1 MLLTLMIG
9 FKKTNDTTDTGEN
22 AIGSDENEE
31 NKDSKTDSVL
41 PWVFLG
47 AAGVL
52 VLATALGILLHSR
65 KKH

>member
-1 MLLTLMIG
+1 MKKIISFILLLSILFSLVACG
-9 FKKTNDTTDTGEN
+9 TG
-22 AIGSDENEE
+22 NEE

-41 PWVFLG
+41 SWVFLG